1 MKYIDVKWHHSH
13 EDETI
18 RLVSEVGAD
27 GFEVRKLEFF
37 RDGRVGF
44 ASQESNSDSTR
55 LGVAVM
61 PDLSEINLQQE
72 FTGTSIDAAAFEE
85 LWRRYA
91 AKSI

>member
-13 EDETI
+13 ADEPI
-18 RLVSEVGAD
+18 RLVSEGAGD

-37 RDGRVGF
+37 RGF
-44 ASQESNSDSTR
+44 ASEESNSDSTR
-55 LGVAVM
+55 LGVAVV

-72 FTGTSIDAAAFEE
+72 FFGTSIDAAAFEE